1 MDDVEALLEPRRR
14 AALPMAVQLRLYLD
28 PFALFKDTRRGS
40 AWVRAQ
46 ALDYNRAMRW
56 MLLTYLRR
64 WAMLAAACFF
74 CIVPLEAF
82 SASRADVALPAAAF
96 GVAFCVSVAISAYTL
111 IAFFLL
117 SAPPRR

>member
-14 AALPMAVQLRLYLD
+14 AGLPFAVQLRLYLD

-40 AWVRAQ
+40 HWVQ
-46 ALDYNRAMRW
+46 AEAIAYNRAMRW

-64 WAMLAAACFF
+64 WVVLAAASFF

-82 SASRADVALPAAAF
+82 SASRAELALPAAAF
-96 GVAFCVSVAISAYTL
+96 AVAFCIAASVSAYTL